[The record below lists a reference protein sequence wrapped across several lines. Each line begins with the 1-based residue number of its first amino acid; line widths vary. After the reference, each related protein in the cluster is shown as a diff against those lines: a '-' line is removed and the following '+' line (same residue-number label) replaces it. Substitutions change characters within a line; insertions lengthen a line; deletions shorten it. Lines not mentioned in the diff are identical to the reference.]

1 MLRESKKSAVIF
13 SQNAEAI
20 LKNEIGKNLITFHNQ
35 KLHLSHKYFLMN
47 DKLL

>member
-20 LKNEIGKNLITFHNQ
+20 LKKGKGKNLIT
-35 KLHLSHKYFLMN
+35 S
-47 DKLL
+47 